1 MNGHKG
7 QCYIYL
13 MYLSPT
19 KKTEANDELCLMSYY
34 VKR

>member
-19 KKTEANDELCLMSYY
+19 KTEANDELCLMSYY